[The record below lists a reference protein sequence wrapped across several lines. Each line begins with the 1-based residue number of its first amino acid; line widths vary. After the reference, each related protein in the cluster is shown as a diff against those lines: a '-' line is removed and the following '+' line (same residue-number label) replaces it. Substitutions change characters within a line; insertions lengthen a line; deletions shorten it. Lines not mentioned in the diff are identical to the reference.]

1 MRIEIEADDDATVII
16 VTGGKARVVEDPQA
30 LTTRPA
36 IARPKEG
43 WFQRQER
50 NPRAAEPMP
59 APKPPEQ
66 PKCE

>member
-16 VTGGKARVVEDPQA
+16 VTGGKARVVDDPQA

-36 IARPKEG
+36 VSDGK

-50 NPRAAEPMP
+50 NPRAAEPST
-59 APKPPEQ
+59 APNPPEQ
-66 PKCE
+66 AQCE